1 MTASAHPVSYQLD
14 VLPDAD
20 QLARRCAERVAALI
34 DLALDQRDRA
44 QIALSGGSTPAA
56 AYRLL
61 NREHLPWNRV
71 DVVLGDERWVP
82 ATDPASNARML
93 ADTLLSADGP
103 GAGARFHPVPTELE
117 SPEAS
122 VQAFEQHV
130 RQLCPG
136 DPPVFDVMLLGLGE
150 DGHTAS
156 LFPGTP
162 ATQERQRLVTIGAGK
177 GLERITLTAPVL
189 SASRQVIVLVSG
201 AGKRQALQRL
211 LDPAESAER
220 TPARLVQPRTPV
232 LVLADAAA
240 AEGIAAPG

>member
-1 MTASAHPVSYQLD
+1 MTSLSHQLT
-14 VLPDAD
+14 VLADAD
-20 QLARRCAERVAALI
+20 QLARCCAERVASLI
-34 DLALDQRDRA
+34 ALALDERDRA
-44 QIALSGGSTPAA
+44 QIALSGGTTPAA

-82 ATDPASNARML
+82 PSDPASNAGML
-93 ADTLLSADGP
+93 AQTLLAADGP
-103 GAGARFHPVPTELE
+103 GAGARFHPVPTELA

-122 VQAFEQHV
+122 AEAFERHV

-156 LFPGTP
+156 LFPGSV
-162 ATQERQRLVTIGAGK
+162 ATTVCDRAVTVGVGK

-189 SASRQVIVLVSG
+189 SAARHVLILVSG
-201 AGKRQALQRL
+201 SGKRQALRRL
-211 LDPAESAER
+211 LDPSEPAER
-220 TPARLVQPRTPV
+220 TPARLVQPRRPV

-240 AEGIAAPG
+240 AEGLAAPG

>member
-1 MTASAHPVSYQLD
+1 MTPTTYHLD
-14 VLPDAD
+14 VAPDAG
-20 QLARRCAERVAALI
+20 QLARRCAERIASLI
-34 DLALDQRDRA
+34 DLALDERARA
-44 QIALSGGSTPAA
+44 QIALCGGNTPAA

-61 NREHLPWNRV
+61 NGEHLPWNRV

-82 ATDPASNARML
+82 ATDPASNARLL
-93 ADTLLSADGP
+93 AETLLAADGP
-103 GAGARFHPVPTELE
+103 GAGARFHPVPTQLD

-122 VQAFEQHV
+122 VQAFEQYV

-162 ATQERQRLVTIGAGK
+162 ACRERERAVTIGAGK

-189 SASRQVIVLVSG
+189 SAARQVIVLVSG

-220 TPARLVQPRTPV
+220 TPAKLVQPHRPV
-232 LVLADAAA
+232 LVLADADAA
-240 AEGIAAPG
+240 AGLTAPG

>member
-1 MTASAHPVSYQLD
+1 MTSPSHQLT
-14 VLPDAD
+14 VLTDAD
-20 QLARRCAERVAALI
+20 QLARCCAERIALWI

-44 QIALSGGSTPAA
+44 QIALSGGTTPAA

-82 ATDPASNARML
+82 ASDPASNAGML
-93 ADTLLSADGP
+93 AQTLLAADGP
-103 GAGARFHPVPTELE
+103 GAGARFHPVPTELA

-122 VQAFEQHV
+122 AEAFERHV

-156 LFPGTP
+156 LFPGSV
-162 ATQERQRLVTIGAGK
+162 ATTVCDRAVTVGAGK

-189 SASRQVIVLVSG
+189 SAARHVLILVSG
-201 AGKRQALQRL
+201 SGKQQALRRL
-211 LDPAESAER
+211 LDPSESVER
-220 TPARLVQPRTPV
+220 TPARLVQPRGPV

-240 AEGIAAPG
+240 AEGLVAPG